1 VTRKFLGQRIKR
13 LEDPRLL
20 TGQALFI
27 DDIELP
33 GMLHAAFKR
42 SDYAHAT
49 INSIDISE
57 AKKLPGVV
65 AVYTAEDFGDY
76 WHIGPLQVPPPSAIM
91 GAVFNARPLSPIAK
105 GKVRYSGEPVAVV
118 IAEDR
123 YIAEDACDLIFV
135 DYDPLDVVIDMEK
148 GLEPG
153 APMIHEDLGTNL
165 AADVYQEKGSYAEAA
180 AKADLVLKRRFHIDR
195 CAGGALE
202 NRGIVISWDA
212 KAEAMTIW
220 ATTQSPISLKNA
232 IASNLNL
239 SDSQVRVITPMI
251 GGGFG
256 PKVMTSMPDDVLLP
270 WLSKKLNRPIKWMED
285 RKENFLSTT
294 SERDQLHYSEIA
306 INKDGKILGVKDV
319 FYHNTG
325 AYNPYG
331 MTVPLNTQ
339 THTMGPYNIPNFYTQ
354 VKVVFTNTM
363 VVTPV
368 RGAGRTYGTIVMERL
383 IDAASKKL
391 GLDPVEV
398 RRMNLVKVDEF
409 PFKTGI
415 TGQDFV
421 ESVLDSGN
429 YQATLNKALELSD
442 YYRWVKEEQP
452 KLRAAGKRVGVGV
465 ACFIEGTG
473 VGPYEGGKVGIDNS
487 GKVSVSTGISSQG
500 QGHFTAFAQLVAEQ
514 LDVPV
519 ENIRVTTGDTG
530 VFGWGAGTFASRGA
544 TVAGS
549 AINAAALNVRKK
561 ALALASKL
569 LNTPEDELEFSNGMV
584 RVADMPDKSIS
595 LGDLAKKSAPT
606 RGTMEP
612 GAEPGLEAVAYYGP
626 PYGATGQGAMV
637 MMVEVDP
644 ETFKVTI
651 DKCVMVHDCGT
662 PLNTLILEGQV
673 LGAIS
678 MGIGNAFY
686 EQLAYDESGQLQNA
700 SFMDYLLPTAMDM
713 ATETILGHLET
724 PSPLNPLGIKGVG
737 ESGTIPVVPCFSQAI
752 ENAFPEKDFEILDSP
767 LSPSKLYHV
776 LKGK

>member
-1 VTRKFLGQRIKR
+1 MTRKFLGQRIKR

-33 GMLHAAFKR
+33 GMLHASFKR
-42 SDYAHAT
+42 SDYAHAK
-49 INSIDISE
+49 ILSIDTSE

-123 YIAEDACDLIFV
+123 YIAEDACDLIMV
-135 DYDPLDVVIDMEK
+135 DYDPLDVVTDMEK
-148 GLEPG
+148 ALEPG
-153 APMIHEDLGTNL
+153 SILVHEDLDSNL
-165 AADVYQEKGSYAEAA
+165 AADVQQEKGSYAEAA

-202 NRGIVISWDA
+202 NRGIVITWDA
-212 KAEAMTIW
+212 KGDQMTIW
-220 ATTQSPISLKNA
+220 ATTQSPISLRNSVA
-232 IASNLNL
+232 ANLGL
-239 SDSQVRVITPMI
+239 SESQVRVITPMI

-270 WLSKKLNRPIKWMED
+270 WLAKKLNRPIKWMED
-285 RKENFLSTT
+285 RRENFLATT

-325 AYNPYG
+325 AYDPYG
-331 MTVPLNTQ
+331 MTVPLNTM
-339 THTMGPYNIPNFYTQ
+339 THTMGPYNIPSFFTQ
-354 VKVVFTNTM
+354 VKMVFTNKM

-368 RGAGRTYGTIVMERL
+368 RGAGRTYGTYVMERL
-383 IDAASKKL
+383 IDAAAKKL
-391 GLDPVEV
+391 GLDPVDV
-398 RRMNLVKVDEF
+398 RRKNLVQPDQF

-421 ESVLDSGN
+421 ENVLDSGN
-429 YQATLNKALELSD
+429 YPETLRKALEMSG
-442 YYRWVKEEQP
+442 YEKFIKEEQP
-452 KLRAAGKRVGVGV
+452 KLRAAGKHVGVGV
-465 ACFIEGTG
+465 ACFVEGTG
-473 VGPYEGGKVGIDNS
+473 VGPYEGAKVGIDNS

-500 QGHFTAFAQLVAEQ
+500 QGHFTTFAQIVAEQ

-519 ENIRVTTGDTG
+519 ANIRVTTGDTG
-530 VFGWGAGTFASRGA
+530 VFQWGAGTFASRGA

-549 AINAAALNVRKK
+549 AINAAAANVKK
-561 ALALASKL
+561 KVLKLASKL
-569 LNTPEDELEFSNGMV
+569 LNTPEDELELNDGFV
-584 RVADMPDKSIS
+584 RVADMPDKAIS

-637 MMVEVDP
+637 MMLEVDP
-644 ETFKVTI
+644 ETFKVKI
-651 DKCVMVHDCGT
+651 NKCALVHDCGT

-673 LGAIS
+673 LGGLS
-678 MGIGNAFY
+678 MGIGTAFY
-686 EQLAYDESGQLQNA
+686 EQLIYDESGQLQNA
-700 SFMDYLLPTAMDM
+700 SFMDYLLPTALDM
-713 ATETILGHLET
+713 PEKTILGHIES

-737 ESGTIPVVPCFSQAI
+737 EAGAIPTVPCFMQAI
-752 ENAFPEKDFEILDSP
+752 ENALPEYKFEILDAP
-767 LSPSKLYHV
+767 LTPSRLYHV
-776 LKGK
+776 VHPK

>member
-13 LEDPRLL
+13 LEDPKLL
-20 TGQALFI
+20 TGQALFT

-49 INSIDISE
+49 INSIDVSE

-65 AVYTAEDFGDY
+65 AVYTADDFGDY

-123 YIAEDACDLIFV
+123 YIAEDACDLIMV
-135 DYDPLDVVIDMEK
+135 DYDPLDAVTDMEK
-148 GLEPG
+148 ALEPG
-153 APMIHEDLGTNL
+153 SILIHEDLGTNL
-165 AADVYQEKGSYAEAA
+165 AADVKQEKGNYAEAA

-195 CAGGALE
+195 CAAAPLE
-202 NRGIVISWDA
+202 NRAIVINWDE
-212 KAEAMTIW
+212 KADMMTIW

-232 IASNLNL
+232 IAANLNL

-270 WLSKKLNRPIKWMED
+270 WFAKKLSRPIKWTED
-285 RKENFLSTT
+285 RRENFLATT

-306 INKDGKILGVKDV
+306 INKDGKILGIKDV

-325 AYNPYG
+325 AYDPYG

-354 VKVVFTNTM
+354 VKMVFTNKM

-368 RGAGRTYGTIVMERL
+368 RGAGRTYGTYVMERL
-383 IDAASKKL
+383 IDAAAKKL
-391 GLDPVEV
+391 GLDPVDV
-398 RRMNLVKVDEF
+398 RRKNLVKPDEF

-421 ESVLDSGN
+421 ENVLDSGN
-429 YQATLNKALELSD
+429 YPETLRKALEISG
-442 YYRWVKEEQP
+442 YEKWIKEEQP
-452 KLRAAGKRVGVGV
+452 RLRAAGKKVGVGV
-465 ACFIEGTG
+465 ACFVEGTG
-473 VGPYEGGKVGIDNS
+473 VGPYEGAKVGIDNS
-487 GKVSVSTGISSQG
+487 GRVSVSTGISSQG
-500 QGHFTAFAQLVAEQ
+500 QGHFTAFAQIVAEQ
-514 LDVPV
+514 LDVPM
-519 ENIRVTTGDTG
+519 EHIRVVTGDTG
-530 VFGWGAGTFASRGA
+530 VFAWGAGTFASRGA

-561 ALALASKL
+561 ALTLASKL

-644 ETFKVTI
+644 ETFKVKI
-651 DKCVMVHDCGT
+651 DKCTLVHDCGT

-673 LGAIS
+673 LGGLS
-678 MGIGNAFY
+678 MGIGTAFY
-686 EQLAYDESGQLQNA
+686 EQLIYDESGQLQNA

-713 ATETILGHLET
+713 PTETKLGHIET

-737 ESGTIPVVPCFSQAI
+737 EAGAIPTVPCFFQAV
-752 ENAFPEKDFEILDSP
+752 ENALPEHNLEIFDAP
-767 LSPSKLYHV
+767 LSPSRLYHV
-776 LKGK
+776 VKGK

>member
-1 VTRKFLGQRIKR
+1 VTRKYLGQRIKR

-49 INSIDISE
+49 IKSIDVSE
-57 AKKLPGVV
+57 ARKLPGVV

-105 GKVRYSGEPVAVV
+105 GKIRYSGEPVAVV

-123 YIAEDACDLIFV
+123 YIAEDACDLIFL
-135 DYDPLDVVIDMEK
+135 DAEPLDAVTDMEK
-148 GLEPG
+148 ALEPG
-153 APMIHEDLGTNL
+153 SVLVHEDLGTNL

-212 KAEAMTIW
+212 RAEQMTIW
-220 ATTQSPISLKNA
+220 ATTQSPISLKNS
-232 IASNLNL
+232 IAANL
-239 SDSQVRVITPMI
+239 SLADSQVRVITPMI

-270 WLSKKLNRPIKWMED
+270 WLSMKLGKPIKWMED
-285 RKENFLSTT
+285 RRENFLATT

-306 INKDGKILGVKDV
+306 INKDGKIQGIKDV

-325 AYNPYG
+325 AYDPYG

-339 THTMGPYNIPNFYTQ
+339 THTMGPYNIPNFYTE
-354 VKVVFTNTM
+354 VKMVFTNKM

-368 RGAGRTYGTIVMERL
+368 RGAGRTYGTYVMERL
-383 IDAASKKL
+383 IDAAARKL
-391 GLDPVEV
+391 GLDPVDV
-398 RRMNLVKVDEF
+398 RRKNLVQPDQF

-421 ESVLDSGN
+421 ESILDSGN
-429 YQATLNKALELSD
+429 YPETLRKALELSD
-442 YYRWVKEEQP
+442 YEKWIKEEQP
-452 KLRAAGKRVGVGV
+452 KLRAAGKKVGVGV

-473 VGPYEGGKVGIDNS
+473 VGPYEGAKVGIDNS

-500 QGHFTAFAQLVAEQ
+500 QGHFTVYAQLVAEQ

-549 AINAAALNVRKK
+549 AINAAAANVRKK

-569 LNTPEDELEFSNGMV
+569 LNTPEGELEFHEGTI
-584 RVADMPDKSIS
+584 RVADLPEKSIT
-595 LGDLAKKSAPT
+595 LGELAKKSAPT

-612 GAEPGLEAVAYYGP
+612 GTEPGLEAVAYYGP

-644 ETFKVTI
+644 ETFKVKI
-651 DKCVMVHDCGT
+651 DKCAMVHDCGT
-662 PLNTLILEGQV
+662 PLNTLLLEGQV
-673 LGAIS
+673 LGGIS
-678 MGIGNAFY
+678 MGIGTAFY
-686 EQLAYDESGQLQNA
+686 EQLIYDESGQLQNA
-700 SFMDYLLPTAMDM
+700 SFMDYLLPTALDM
-713 ATETILGHLET
+713 PTVTKLGHIES

-737 ESGTIPVVPCFSQAI
+737 EAGAIPTVPCFFQAL
-752 ENAFPEKDFEILDSP
+752 ENALPEHDFEILDAP
-767 LSPSKLYHV
+767 LSPSRLYHV
-776 LKGK
+776 VKGK

>member
-1 VTRKFLGQRIKR
+1 MTRKFLGQRIKR

-49 INSIDISE
+49 ILSIDTSE

-65 AVYTAEDFGDY
+65 AVYTADDFGDY

-135 DYDPLDVVIDMEK
+135 DYEPLDVVTDMEK
-148 GLEPG
+148 ALEPG
-153 APMIHEDLGTNL
+153 SPIIHEDLGTNL
-165 AADVYQEKGSYAEAA
+165 AADVKQEKGSYAEAA

-202 NRGIVISWDA
+202 NRGIVISWDS
-212 KAEAMTIW
+212 KAEQMTIW
-220 ATTQSPISLKNA
+220 ATTQSPISLKNS
-232 IASNLNL
+232 IAANLNL

-270 WLSKKLNRPIKWMED
+270 WLTMKFGKPIKWMED
-285 RKENFLSTT
+285 RRENFLSTT

-306 INKDGKILGVKDV
+306 INKDGKILGIKDV

-325 AYNPYG
+325 AYDPYG

-354 VKVVFTNTM
+354 VKMVFTNKM

-368 RGAGRTYGTIVMERL
+368 RGAGRTYGTYVMERL
-383 IDAASKKL
+383 IDAAAKKL
-391 GLDPVEV
+391 GLDSVEV
-398 RRMNLVKVDEF
+398 RRKNLVQQNEF

-429 YQATLNKALELSD
+429 YQETLRKALEISG
-442 YYRWVKEEQP
+442 YENWVKEEQP
-452 KLRAAGKRVGVGV
+452 KLRAAGKHVGVGV

-473 VGPYEGGKVGIDNS
+473 VGPYEGAKVGIDNS
-487 GKVSVSTGISSQG
+487 GKVSVATGISSQG

-514 LDVPV
+514 LDVAM

-549 AINAAALNVRKK
+549 AINAAAANVRKK
-561 ALALASKL
+561 ALALASRL
-569 LNTPEDELEFSNGMV
+569 LNTPEDELEFHDGVV
-584 RVADMPDKSIS
+584 RVADVPEKSIS
-595 LGDLAKKSAPT
+595 LGELAKKSAPT

-644 ETFKVTI
+644 DTFKVKI
-651 DKCVMVHDCGT
+651 DKCTLVHDCGT

-673 LGAIS
+673 LGGLS
-678 MGIGNAFY
+678 MGIGTAFY
-686 EQLAYDESGQLQNA
+686 EQLIYDESGQLQNA
-700 SFMDYLLPTAMDM
+700 SFMDYLLPTALDM
-713 ATETILGHLET
+713 PTETKLGHIET

-737 ESGTIPVVPCFSQAI
+737 EAGAIPTVPCFMQAI
-752 ENAFPEKDFEILDSP
+752 ENALPEYNIEILDAP
-767 LSPSKLYHV
+767 LSPSRLYHV
-776 LKGK
+776 VHGK

>member
-1 VTRKFLGQRIKR
+1 MTRKFLGQRIKR
-13 LEDPRLL
+13 LEDPKLL
-20 TGQALFI
+20 TGQALYI

-33 GMLHAAFKR
+33 DMLHAAFKR
-42 SDYAHAT
+42 SDYAHAK
-49 INSIDISE
+49 INSIDVSE
-57 AKKLPGVV
+57 ARKVPGVF

-91 GAVFNARPLSPIAK
+91 GAKFNARPLSPIAK
-105 GKVRYSGEPVAVV
+105 GKVRYAGEPVAVV
-118 IAEDR
+118 LAENR

-135 DYDPLDVVIDMEK
+135 DCDPLDAVIDMEK
-148 GLEPG
+148 ALEPDSIL
-153 APMIHEDLGTNL
+153 IHEDLGTNL
-165 AADVYQEKGSYAEAA
+165 AADVQQEKGSYAEAA
-180 AKADLVLKRRFHIDR
+180 AKADLVLKRRYHIDR
-195 CAGGALE
+195 CAGGAME
-202 NRGIVISWDA
+202 NRGIVINWDS
-212 KAEAMTIW
+212 KAESMTVW

-232 IASNLNL
+232 IATNLNL

-270 WLSKKLNRPIKWMED
+270 WLSKKYNRPIKWMED
-285 RKENFLSTT
+285 RRENFLSTT
-294 SERDQLHYSEIA
+294 SERDQIHYSEIA

-325 AYNPYG
+325 AYDPYG

-339 THTMGPYNIPNFYTQ
+339 THTMGPYNVPHFFTQ
-354 VKVVFTNTM
+354 VKMVFTNTM

-368 RGAGRTYGTIVMERL
+368 RAAGRSYGTIVMERL
-383 IDAASKKL
+383 IDAAAKEL

-398 RRMNLVKVDEF
+398 RRMNLVKPDEF

-421 ESVLDSGN
+421 ENVLDSGN
-429 YQATLNKALELSD
+429 YQETLRKALEISD

-452 KLRAAGKRVGVGV
+452 KLRAAGKHVGVGV
-465 ACFIEGTG
+465 VCFVEGTA

-487 GKVSVSTGISSQG
+487 GKVTVATGISSQG

-519 ENIRVTTGDTG
+519 EHIRVITGDTG

-549 AINAAALNVRKK
+549 AINAAAVNVRKK
-561 ALALASKL
+561 ALTLASKL
-569 LNTPEDELEFSNGMV
+569 LNTPEDELEFHDGSV
-584 RVADMPDKSIS
+584 RVADMPEKSIT
-595 LGDLAKKSAPT
+595 LGELAKKSAPS

-612 GAEPGLEAVAYYGP
+612 GAEPGLESVAYYGP
-626 PYGATGQGAMV
+626 PHGATGEGTMV
-637 MMVEVDP
+637 MMIEVDP

-651 DKCVMVHDCGT
+651 DKLVMVHDCGT
-662 PLNTLILEGQV
+662 TLNDLIVEGQV

-686 EQLAYDESGQLQNA
+686 EQLVYDESGQLQNA
-700 SFMDYLLPTAMDM
+700 SFMDYLLPSAMDM
-713 ATETILGHLET
+713 AKETKLGHHVT

-737 ESGTIPVVPCFSQAI
+737 ESGTIPVPACFVQAI
-752 ENAFPEKDFEILDSP
+752 ENALPEHNIELLDVP
-767 LSPSKLYHV
+767 LSPSRLYHV
-776 LKGK
+776 VKGK